1 MRGEPPGPARK
12 ASSEEMV
19 VSPWPGP
26 LAAALDRQGLV
37 GRAAELGVLADCWR
51 DAVAGTRRLVLL
63 TGDAG
68 IGKTRLAAEIA
79 RRARED
85 GAVVLYGR
93 FDEDALAPY
102 QPVVEMVR
110 GWSSGASL
118 EPLRERL
125 GARAAEL
132 GILFSELGPPPD
144 EHAGDPDSRR
154 LRLFDAIA
162 ALLDEAGAHA
172 PIVLVFD
179 DLHWADRPTLQ
190 LLRHLVRAPHPRRV
204 LLLGTYR
211 EAELDAGHPLTELA
225 SDVRREGAHDARAA
239 LRPRRAGGG
248 RAGRPRSAW
257 TGSSRR
263 SCPPSTAR
271 RRATRSSSRRSC
283 ATCVPAAAG
292 CTPPAR

>member
-1 MRGEPPGPARK
+1 MEIHEAAGNPAEALRAFEDLRVLLRDELGTTPGAAAMAVHERLLRGEPPGPARK
-12 ASSEEMV
+12 ASAEEMV

-26 LAAALDRQGLV
+26 LAAALDRHGLV

-51 DAVAGTRRLVLL
+51 DAVAGTRRLVLVA
-63 TGDAG
+63 GDAG

-132 GILFSELGPPPD
+132 GILFAELGPPAPPPD
-144 EHAGDPDSRR
+144 EHMR
-154 LRLFDAIA
+154 
-162 ALLDEAGAHA
+162 
-172 PIVLVFD
+172 
-179 DLHWADRPTLQ
+179 
-190 LLRHLVRAPHPRRV
+190 
-204 LLLGTYR
+204 
-211 EAELDAGHPLTELA
+211 
-225 SDVRREGAHDARAA
+225 
-239 LRPRRAGGG
+239 
-248 RAGRPRSAW
+248 
-257 TGSSRR
+257 
-263 SCPPSTAR
+263 
-271 RRATRSSSRRSC
+271 
-283 ATCVPAAAG
+283 
-292 CTPPAR
+292 